1 LAAFSHERFDEYQKW
16 LHTVS
21 PQPPLINEAK
31 ACVDPSRASQERF
44 QVLKKFD
51 ETCKERKLGVSLKT
65 KKGLWTP
72 DPQRP
77 INFWLYEPQHP
88 EDKAPQKAKRTV

>member
-1 LAAFSHERFDEYQKW
+1 
-16 LHTVS
+16 
-21 PQPPLINEAK
+21 
-31 ACVDPSRASQERF
+31 
-44 QVLKKFD
+44 VLKKFD